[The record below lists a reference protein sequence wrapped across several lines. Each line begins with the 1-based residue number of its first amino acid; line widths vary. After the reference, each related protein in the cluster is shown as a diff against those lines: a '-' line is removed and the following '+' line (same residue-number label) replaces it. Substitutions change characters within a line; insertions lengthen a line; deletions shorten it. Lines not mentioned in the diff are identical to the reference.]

1 MCVGTVRRPEANQAE
16 KSAGA
21 PKKSSLTRTLRLM
34 TVSRFPVFLLAMLA
48 LAGCNTAKVNNCP
61 VAVILADASQ
71 ITIFRPGAS
80 QDLAGEAYR
89 VALVDISTSCSI
101 NKKTGETNSS
111 YRVNFRATRAP
122 SADAAHYTV
131 PYFVAITQG
140 DELIEKRILQITFDF
155 AAGDS
160 IATFSESPDD
170 FDIHVPNGHQP
181 FEYEIMAGFQMTP
194 AQVEYNK
201 KMGRYTP

>member
-1 MCVGTVRRPEANQAE
+1 MNVLRF
-16 KSAGA
+16 SA
-21 PKKSSLTRTLRLM
+21 
-34 TVSRFPVFLLAMLA
+34 FLIVLAVLS
-48 LAGCNTAKVNNCP
+48 GCTDKVNNCP
-61 VAVILADASQ
+61 IAVILADASQ
-71 ITIFRPGAS
+71 VTIFKPGAP

-89 VALVDISTSCSI
+89 VALVGISTDCSI

-131 PYFVAITQG
+131 PYFVAITQS
-140 DELIEKRILQITFDF
+140 DQLIEKRILQVSFDF
-155 AAGDS
+155 GPGDS

-181 FEYEIMAGFQMTP
+181 YEYELMAGFQMTP
-194 AQVEYNK
+194 AQVDYNK
-201 KMGRYTP
+201 KMGRYAP

>member
-1 MCVGTVRRPEANQAE
+1 
-16 KSAGA
+16 
-21 PKKSSLTRTLRLM
+21 M
-34 TVSRFPVFLLAMLA
+34 TVSRFPVFLLALLA

-71 ITIFRPGAS
+71 VTIFRPGAP

-89 VALVDISTSCSI
+89 VALVDISTGCSI
-101 NKKTGETNSS
+101 NKKTGETDSS

-140 DELIEKRILQITFDF
+140 DELIEKRILQISFDF

-160 IATFSESPDD
+160 IATFSVSPDD

-194 AQVEYNK
+194 AQVDYNK

>member
-1 MCVGTVRRPEANQAE
+1 
-16 KSAGA
+16 
-21 PKKSSLTRTLRLM
+21 M
-34 TVSRFPVFLLAMLA
+34 TVSRFPVLLLALLA
-48 LAGCNTAKVNNCP
+48 LAGCNTSKVNNCP

-71 ITIFRPGAS
+71 VTVFRPGAP

-89 VALVDISTSCSI
+89 VALVGISTSCSI
-101 NKKTGETNSS
+101 NRKTGETDSS

-131 PYFVAITQG
+131 PYFVAVTQG
-140 DELIEKRILQITFDF
+140 DELIEKRILQVSFDF

-170 FDIHVPNGHQP
+170 FDIHVANGHQP
-181 FEYEIMAGFQMTP
+181 FEYQLMAGFQMTP
-194 AQVEYNK
+194 AQVDYNK

>member
-1 MCVGTVRRPEANQAE
+1 MR
-16 KSAGA
+16 
-21 PKKSSLTRTLRLM
+21 
-34 TVSRFPVFLLAMLA
+34 VSCFPVFLAALV
-48 LAGCNTAKVNNCP
+48 LAGCNTGKVNNCP
-61 VAVILADASQ
+61 AAVILADASQ
-71 ITIFRPGAS
+71 VTIFRAGAP

-89 VALVDISTSCSI
+89 VALVGISTDCSI

-140 DELIEKRILQITFDF
+140 DRLIEKRILQVSFDF
-155 AAGDS
+155 GPGDS

-170 FDIHVPNGHQP
+170 FDIHVENGHQP
-181 FEYEIMAGFQMTP
+181 FEYELMAGFQMTP
-194 AQVEYNK
+194 AQVDYNK